1 MADIK
6 TAPQAYTRETL
17 SQAFL
22 WLRDQPNEIKERAKT
37 PDALVS
43 LYLHAVRHGVDV
55 YRDDNGGD
63 APRSTQDFKKTLR
76 DLSRGMKEFEDPAR
90 PADLLSDEPLL
101 HERSLPPPPTVTTPP
116 MTAPPK
122 AVSGVALDARS
133 LETLRRVQSRLN
145 LSSEGEALRML
156 ISLGYDR
163 LRTILP
169 TP

>member
-43 LYLHAVRHGVDV
+43 LYLHAVRHGLEAF
-55 YRDDNGGD
+55 RDDNGGD

-76 DLSRGMKEFEDPAR
+76 DLSRGMKEFEDPTR
-90 PADLLSDEPLL
+90 PPEVFSEEPLL
-101 HERSLPPPPTVTTPP
+101 HERSLPPPVAPSPV
-116 MTAPPK
+116 APPPK
-122 AVSGVALDARS
+122 TNVGMALDARS

-145 LSSEGEALRML
+145 LSTEGEALRML
-156 ISLGYDR
+156 ISLGYER

-169 TP
+169 TS